1 MPGSV
6 KLLPLRPALRSSN
19 LLLCS
24 VLGVLVLFPP
34 RPGLAAKTDDSDLE
48 RAVQNPV
55 LWSHFR
61 VVARDSHSH
70 YDSFGRKRYR
80 RHPDLDAHTK
90 ILIEGFLKQVSR
102 QSSEFVSL
110 GGRLVELERQTTSAS
125 QARELDV
132 VLKDLQ
138 KAARNLRGTLA
149 RVYFSLNEGR
159 LTRARGEEEADVDE
173 LTQLVFSTHRAVY
186 GYVFQGQHTVTIHQ
200 LKNENMLFRL
210 YRIQE
215 MARQLHRQRSGPID
229 FWSRLHNDTSIR

>member
-1 MPGSV
+1 MPGFAQ
-6 KLLPLRPALRSSN
+6 LLPLKPGLRSSN

-24 VLGVLVLFPP
+24 VLGILVLFPP
-34 RPGLAAKTDDSDLE
+34 PPGLAAERDDPDLE

-61 VVARDSHSH
+61 AVARDFRS
-70 YDSFGRKRYR
+70 YYASFGRKRYR
-80 RHPDLDAHTK
+80 RHPDLDAHTE

-110 GGRLVELERQTTSAS
+110 GERLVELERQTTSAGHV
-125 QARELDV
+125 RELDV

-149 RVYFSLNEGR
+149 KVYFSLNENGG
-159 LTRARGEEEADVDE
+159 LAKARREEEADVDE
-173 LTQLVFSTHRAVY
+173 LTQLVFSTYRAVH
-186 GYVFQGQHTVTIHQ
+186 GYVFQGQHTVTVHQ
-200 LKNENMLFRL
+200 LKNENMIFGL

-215 MARQLHRQRSGPID
+215 MARQLHRQRSA
-229 FWSRLHNDTSIR
+229 N

>member
-1 MPGSV
+1 M
-6 KLLPLRPALRSSN
+6 KLLPLKPALRSSN

-34 RPGLAAKTDDSDLE
+34 PTGLAAETDDPDLE

-61 VVARDSHSH
+61 VVARDSRSH
-70 YDSFGRKRYR
+70 LDSFGRKRYR
-80 RHPDLDAHTK
+80 RHPDLDAHTE

-102 QSSEFVSL
+102 QSLKFVSL
-110 GGRLVELERQTTSAS
+110 GGRLVELERRTTSAS
-125 QARELDV
+125 YARELDI

-149 RVYFSLNEGR
+149 RVYFSLNENSR
-159 LTRARGEEEADVDE
+159 LARARGEEETDVDE
-173 LTQLVFSTHRAVY
+173 LTQLVFSTYQAVR
-186 GYVFQGQHTVTIHQ
+186 GYVFQGQHTVTVHQ

-215 MARQLHRQRSGPID
+215 MARQLHRQQSAD
-229 FWSRLHNDTSIR
+229 